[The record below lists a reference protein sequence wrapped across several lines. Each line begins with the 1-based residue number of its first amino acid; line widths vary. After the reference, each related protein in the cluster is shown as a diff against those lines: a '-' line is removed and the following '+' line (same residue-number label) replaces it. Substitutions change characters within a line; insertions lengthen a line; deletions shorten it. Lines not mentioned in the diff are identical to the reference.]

1 MKPYHGRAISAC
13 HQNTTSQTTG
23 KGEASVKYPFTLQQE
38 TIWLKLGMWLRN
50 SKKIL
55 SITVL
60 DLGVDGL
67 FVSSCGPTFYVAQ
80 ETTRGAG
87 IPCQRRLCRYQPMIV
102 GWEEELCGMPCLS
115 PTVGHLPSALHRPPH
130 ATPDRPWHRDHT
142 VSLSL
147 YAKVCLHCVQVFPLV

>member
-1 MKPYHGRAISAC
+1 MAEG
-13 HQNTTSQTTG
+13 
-23 KGEASVKYPFTLQQE
+23 
-38 TIWLKLGMWLRN
+38 WWLRN

-60 DLGVDGL
+60 DPGVDGL

-102 GWEEELCGMPCLS
+102 GWEEGLCGMPCLS
-115 PTVGHLPSALHRPPH
+115 PTVGHHPLHSNDPPMPDH

-147 YAKVCLHCVQVFPLV
+147 YAKVCLHCVQVFPLVRAAAPQCALGKEC